1 MKTNKILTKKLR
13 KKIKIKR
20 ISIELKQNNI
30 WQLYNWKAKLKIN
43 KIFIKKSQ
51 EKKLKIKKIK
61 T

>member
-1 MKTNKILTKKLR
+1 LKTNKILTKKLR

>member
-13 KKIKIKR
+13 KKKKR